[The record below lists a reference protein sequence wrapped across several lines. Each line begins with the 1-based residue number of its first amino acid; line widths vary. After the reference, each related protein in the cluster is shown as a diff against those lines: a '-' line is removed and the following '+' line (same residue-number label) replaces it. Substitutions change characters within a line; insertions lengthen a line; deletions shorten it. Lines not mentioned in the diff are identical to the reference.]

1 MSTSPQTPQAPVVTD
16 FRISFIWVESIFN
29 VVTGAAKP
37 KAGFD
42 FLLSEQPYSLEFDPA
57 LRSPGP
63 TALDVPWQGRSKQFF
78 WKFYLGGGGLEQTSA
93 VQAWSHFV
101 PLKSKLPFSARNKN
115 FKTISLEAFFYR
127 HALALLITCRFC
139 GQMPLQDAAQLAYTV
154 KQGSGKFEIQQ
165 NGVPSPSPLDIES
178 LAKNILNHMRESVL
192 GKAAQP
198 GERREVF
205 TVFTVVS
212 ADSFVPFQVG
222 GAVHRALHTVTEWP
236 PDPVTSKLLSE
247 SDIAI
252 PIKRATADGSIL
264 VGRQRARAVWFPG
277 LFSMKN
283 KLKPS
288 LGCYHR
294 NQCFSAMQVESLTA
308 FVRGTMDIIHI
319 GTPFYK
325 LQSPHKASAMDAK
338 ERLEEFHLADSQTQN
353 TYRTSSARVQIEQND
368 LKRLNDLRRIIN
380 PACQDLAP
388 VPKAAGGSPPA
399 APTTPAAPTPPK
411 P

>member
-1 MSTSPQTPQAPVVTD
+1 MSTSPQTPQDPVVTD
-16 FRISFIWVESIFN
+16 FRLSFIWVEPIFS

-37 KAGFD
+37 NAGFD
-42 FLLSEQPYSLEFDPA
+42 FLLAEQPYSLQFDPA
-57 LRSPGP
+57 LRSPGS
-63 TALDVPWQGRSKQFF
+63 TSLDVPWQGRSRQFF

-93 VQAWSHFV
+93 LHAWSHFV
-101 PLKSKLPFSARNKN
+101 PLKSKLPFVARNKN
-115 FKTISLEAFFYR
+115 FKTVSLETFFYR

-139 GQMPLQDAAQLAYTV
+139 GQLPLADAAQLAYTV
-154 KQGSGKFEIQQ
+154 KEGSEKFEVQQ

-178 LAKNILNHMRESVL
+178 LAKNILAHMRESVL
-192 GKAAQP
+192 GKTAQP
-198 GERREVF
+198 GEPRDVF

-212 ADSFVPFQVG
+212 ADPFTPFQAG
-222 GAVHRALHTVTEWP
+222 GPVHRALHTVTEWP
-236 PDPVTSKLLSE
+236 PDPVTSKLFLE
-247 SDIAI
+247 SDITI
-252 PIKRATADGSIL
+252 PIKHATADGSIL

-294 NQCFSAMQVESLTA
+294 NQCFSAMHVESLCA
-308 FVRGTMDIIHI
+308 FVRCTMDMINA

-325 LQSPHKASAMDAK
+325 LKSPHKASAMDAK
-338 ERLEEFHLADSQTQN
+338 ERLEELFVADSQTQN

-380 PACQDLAP
+380 PAGSDLTP
-388 VPKAAGGSPPA
+388 SPKTPSSSPPA
-399 APTTPAAPTPPK
+399 APTSPTAPVPPK
-411 P
+411 S